1 MYLTPVVYAAP
12 VFSGATK
19 LLAYNPVSPIL
30 TYGRDCLLG
39 VSSTVD
45 LSLVGIISLASVL
58 ILIIGIVIQRIA
70 IEILIE
76 RMGS

>member
-1 MYLTPVVYAAP
+1 M
-12 VFSGATK
+12 G
-19 LLAYNPVSPIL
+19 VSPTASLMIVGL
-30 TYGRDCLLG
+30 
-39 VSSTVD
+39 VSVVS
-45 LSLVGIISLASVL
+45 II